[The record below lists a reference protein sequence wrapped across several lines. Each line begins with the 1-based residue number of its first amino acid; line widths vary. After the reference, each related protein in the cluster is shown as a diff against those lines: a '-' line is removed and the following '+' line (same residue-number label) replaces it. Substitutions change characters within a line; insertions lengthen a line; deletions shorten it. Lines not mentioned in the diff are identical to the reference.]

1 MTSSTAARKL
11 NKFLS
16 MASCSKIGESIIPS
30 VPEIFQPVTKLVRNG
45 NKYEMAESYKNL
57 LVHRFTDEEK
67 DFLCECYESK
77 SDSVLGI
84 TSVYGVPR
92 LTIPG
97 IEKRYNIP
105 SRIFQTWLT
114 EYKNRTNNVKKRK
127 YNKSLRSEGSHDVA

>member
-1 MTSSTAARKL
+1 MTPQ
-11 NKFLS
+11 
-16 MASCSKIGESIIPS
+16 SIPD
-30 VPEIFQPVTKLVRNG
+30 IFRPVTKLVRNG
-45 NKYEMAESYKNL
+45 NKHEMAESYKNL

-114 EYKNRTNNVKKRK
+114 EYKNKTNNVKKRK
-127 YNKSLRSEGSHDVA
+127 YNKSLRSEGRHDVP